1 MFDGPRAE
9 LLHLLIERVDYDGV
23 GGGVTI
29 CFRGTAPGESAQV
42 AA

>member
-29 CFRGTAPGESAQV
+29 CFRGAVPSVAAQV

>member
-23 GGGVTI
+23 GGGITI
-29 CFRGTAPGESAQV
+29 SFRGAAPAVATQV